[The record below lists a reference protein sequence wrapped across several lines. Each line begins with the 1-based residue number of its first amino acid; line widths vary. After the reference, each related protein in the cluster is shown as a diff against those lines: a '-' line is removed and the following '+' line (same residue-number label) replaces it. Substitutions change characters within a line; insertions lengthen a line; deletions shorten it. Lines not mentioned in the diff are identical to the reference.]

1 MKPRFLLDEH
11 VDQAIQ
17 RQLLRLDPQIDILT
31 VGGFDAPPQGT
42 LDPDILIW
50 IEERDYILVTANRSS
65 MPVHLGDYLAED
77 RHIPGI
83 LWIRPSSSI
92 GDIVNALYLIWY
104 ASTADEFQDR
114 TFFIPL

>member
-1 MKPRFLLDEH
+1 
-11 VDQAIQ
+11 
-17 RQLLRLDPQIDILT
+17 
-31 VGGFDAPPQGT
+31 
-42 LDPDILIW
+42 
-50 IEERDYILVTANRSS
+50 
-65 MPVHLGDYLAED
+65 MPVHLGDHLAED